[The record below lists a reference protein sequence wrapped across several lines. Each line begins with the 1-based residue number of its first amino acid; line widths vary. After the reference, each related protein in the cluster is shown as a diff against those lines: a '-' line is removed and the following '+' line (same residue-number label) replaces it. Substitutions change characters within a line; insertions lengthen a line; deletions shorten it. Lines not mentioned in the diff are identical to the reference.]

1 MSRYKLY
8 FVAFFAGM
16 WIADSPL
23 LAQPLAGLPPL
34 QVVKKIG
41 DKLIRTTPFAYR
53 IKPATVSKKL
63 DGLQFVDF
71 GRSLGTHR
79 TSMAYAYTHIEAKQA
94 GVFEMQLAHTDACA
108 IWLNGKIVYQL
119 SGKRPL
125 ELHYEERSIE
135 MPFVAKLNLRE
146 GTNTLLIQSTTYG
159 GEWVLYMQPPATKGA
174 VTDKPIDYPGIG
186 LGTVP
191 RVDAAV
197 AQLSNWL
204 LLGPFHADGVH
215 RMPVAEGQ
223 NPVFGTMYNGM
234 DGATTWTIPKVE
246 VLGDVIDPT
255 PWGTNYNWNYH
266 NGGVAWAMQH
276 LAEVSGDTSYAK
288 YATDFCDFHI
298 NGAPFVQHQVKDLRA
313 VNSANSHFLFVPLLD
328 FTLAPSLPFIYR
340 LRNQT
345 AFANRSAYEKH
356 VERMLRYAKNE
367 QVRLPALNIYTRL
380 TPEKYTT
387 WVDDMFMG
395 IPFLMQAAQYAA
407 TPAERDAWLNDA
419 AMQILNFNKVV
430 WNEDSKLYSHARYS
444 ERAVQL
450 PHWSRANGWGIWA
463 TTEVLNALP
472 KTHPQYK
479 AILAHYQTH
488 VNALVKLQNK
498 NGFWLQLLDRP
509 NSPEEVSG
517 TAIFTMAIARG
528 IHKGWLKADTYRPYA
543 EKGWSAIKSQIES
556 DGTVH
561 NICYGTMCSE
571 DENYYLQRPF
581 YDDDT
586 HGLFAVLFAGI
597 EMHLMQQQMNFN
609 EKVKAK

>member
-1 MSRYKLY
+1 MRRRLPAACLALTLILAKPAAIAQATVPAAPLP
-8 FVAFFAGM
+8 VAQ
-16 WIADSPL
+16 L
-23 LAQPLAGLPPL
+23 
-34 QVVKKIG
+34 IG

-53 IKPATVSKKL
+53 IKPAGVSKKM

-79 TSMAYAYTHIEAKQA
+79 PATAYAYTHLQAAQA
-94 GVFEMQLAHTDACA
+94 GVFEIQLAHTDECQL
-108 IWLNGKIVYQL
+108 WLNGQPVYSQT
-119 SGKRPL
+119 GKRPL

-135 MPFVAKLNLRE
+135 LPYKVQLPLQA
-146 GTNTLLIQSTTYG
+146 GTNQLLLQSTTYG
-159 GEWVLYMQPPATKGA
+159 GEWVVYLQPPSTKGA
-174 VTDKPIDYPGIG
+174 VLSKTADYPGIG
-186 LGTVP
+186 LSTVP

-204 LLGPFHADGVH
+204 LLGPLASGSAHNLPISAAHLPQFGS
-215 RMPVAEGQ
+215 MVAGL
-223 NPVFGTMYNGM
+223 
-234 DGATTWTIPKVE
+234 DGACTWTIPKVE

-276 LAEVSGDTSYAK
+276 LAEVSGDTRYAK
-288 YATDFCDFHI
+288 YASDFCDFHL
-298 NGAPFVQHQVKDLRA
+298 NGVPFVQHQVKDLRA
-313 VNSANSHFLFVPLLD
+313 VNSANHHFLFVPLLD

-340 LRNQT
+340 LRRDS
-345 AFANRSAYEKH
+345 AFANRQAYASH
-356 VERMLRYAKNE
+356 IDRMLRYAKNE
-367 QVRLPALNIYTRL
+367 QVRLPDLNIYTRL
-380 TPEKYTT
+380 TPEQYTT

-395 IPFLMQAAQYAA
+395 IPFLIQAAQYAA

-419 AMQILNFNKVV
+419 ASQVLNFNKVV
-430 WNEDSKLYSHARYS
+430 WNEDSHLYSHARYS
-444 ERAVQL
+444 QRPVRL

-463 TTEVLNALP
+463 NTEVLNVLP
-472 KTHPQYK
+472 KKHPQYA
-479 AILAHYQTH
+479 AILAHYQRH
-488 VNALVKLQNK
+488 VAALARLQK
-498 NGFWLQLLDRP
+498 ENGFWVQLLDRP
-509 NSPEEVSG
+509 QSPEEVSG

-528 IHKGWLKADTYRPYA
+528 IRQGWIPASTYRQHA
-543 EKGWSAIKSQIES
+543 ERGWAAIRSQVEP

-597 EMHLMQQQMNFN
+597 EMHLMQQQLLRI
-609 EKVKAK
+609 EKKKK

>member
-1 MSRYKLY
+1 MRKWNWLGCCLLS
-8 FVAFFAGM
+8 VFALQQG
-16 WIADSPL
+16 
-23 LAQPLAGLPPL
+23 LAQNSVSEIQEPLS
-34 QVVKKIG
+34 VVKLIG

-63 DGLQFVDF
+63 DGLHFVDF
-71 GRSLGTHR
+71 GRTLGTHR
-79 TSMAYAYTHIEAKQA
+79 PALAYAYTHIEAKQA
-94 GVFEMQLAHTDACA
+94 GNFELHLAHTDGCSL
-108 IWLNGKIVYQL
+108 WLNGRLVYER

-135 MPFVAKLNLRE
+135 MPFKVQLPLQA
-146 GTNTLLIQSTTYG
+146 GTNTLLVQSTTYG
-159 GEWVLYMQPPATKGA
+159 GEWVVYMQPPSTKGA
-174 VTDKPIDYPGIG
+174 VLDKAIEYPGIG
-186 LGTVP
+186 LATVP

-197 AQLSNWL
+197 ANLSNWL
-204 LLGPFHADGVH
+204 LLGPMHPDVVH
-215 RMPVAEGQ
+215 SLPVQAGSKPE
-223 NPVFGTMYNGM
+223 FGTMYSGL
-234 DGATTWTIPKVE
+234 DGSVTWSIPRVE

-276 LAEVSGDTSYAK
+276 LAEVTGDARYAQ
-288 YATDFCDFHI
+288 YANDFCDFHL

-313 VNSANSHFLFVPLLD
+313 VNSANHHFLFVPLLD

-340 LRNQT
+340 LRRDS
-345 AFANRSAYEKH
+345 AFANRQAYADH
-356 VERMLRYAKNE
+356 IERMLRYAKDE
-367 QVRLPALNIYTRL
+367 QVRLPGLNIYTRL

-395 IPFLMQAAQYAA
+395 IPFLMQAAQYA
-407 TPAERDAWLNDA
+407 TNPQERNAWLNDA
-419 AMQILNFNKVV
+419 AMQVLNFNKVV

-444 ERAVQL
+444 ERPVRL

-472 KTHPQYK
+472 KNHPQYN
-479 AILAHYQTH
+479 AVLAHFRQH
-488 VNALVKLQNK
+488 VQALAPLQNA

-528 IHKGWLKADTYRPYA
+528 IRQGWIPASYRTYA
-543 EKGWSAIKSQIES
+543 EKGWAALKSQMEM

-597 EMHLMQQQMNFN
+597 EMHLMQQQQA
-609 EKVKAK
+609 VKNKKK